1 MTSPL
6 KTVTSAPAVAA
17 RLQACL
23 ATADPACGTSS
34 AAACDAAREAQAL
47 ARKLHRPADEGRA
60 GALLCWHLLRLGRF
74 DELQR
79 EAARSLPLL
88 AGAELAAERGELLRL
103 LTLAACETGA
113 YDLALDAAQELVQL
127 AAVPGD
133 AGPVLTAASTLAACF
148 ERMGDSWQA
157 VRVLSKALQDHG
169 DAAPD
174 LPLASALNALC
185 AISIGEFHRLRGAA
199 PDAEAAAALARGR
212 GAGERALGLLERLPD
227 SAAYE
232 VVVLGNLGEVL
243 LHQGERSEAERLL
256 QRAHERASERGFA
269 AYGWRAACSQ
279 AEALRIDG
287 HAADAWQA
295 MERLLAEMG
304 DTAPPQTAIR
314 AHHVAYLACRALG
327 RFEPALVHFE
337 AVERLERQ
345 RATAQLRAQSQL
357 FVTRT
362 EAQQA
367 QWVAEQ
373 ALHEARQ
380 QRARAAEL
388 AETAERDPLTG
399 LGNRRHLDRRC
410 SALLPAAEQAGQPLA
425 LAVIDIDRFK
435 SINDHH
441 GHAGGDRVL
450 VAMAQLLR
458 ENTRTDDVL
467 VRHGGE
473 EFVIVLPGM
482 GLSRA
487 TEVCERLRHRIATH
501 PWVGAEGANFIVTV
515 SIGLVAAP
523 PYELAALMER
533 ADAAL
538 FRAKRGGRNRLTL
551 GRA

>member
-1 MTSPL
+1 MTP
-6 KTVTSAPAVAA
+6 TADAGA

-23 ATADPACGTSS
+23 AAADPACDTQSVDAC
-34 AAACDAAREAQAL
+34 AAAQEAQAL
-47 ARKLHRPADEGRA
+47 ARQLGRPGDEGLA
-60 GALLCWHLLRLGRF
+60 GARLCWHLLRLGRYE
-74 DELQR
+74 DLQR
-79 EAARSLPLL
+79 EAPRCLTLL
-88 AGAELAAERGELLRL
+88 LGVERLAERRELLRL

-113 YDLALDAAQELVQL
+113 YDVALDAAQELVQL
-127 AAVPGD
+127 AATSGD
-133 AGPVLTAASTLAACF
+133 DGASLMAASTLAACF

-157 VRVLSKALQDHG
+157 VRVLSNALQAHA
-169 DAAPD
+169 DAAPE
-174 LPLASALNALC
+174 LLRGSALNALC

-199 PDAEAAAALARGR
+199 SEAEIAEVLARAR
-212 GAGERALGLLERLPD
+212 DAGERALALLERLPD
-227 SAAYE
+227 PAAYE
-232 VVVLGNLGEVL
+232 VVVQGNLGEVL
-243 LHQGERSEAERLL
+243 LHQGERAEAERLL
-256 QRAHERASERGFA
+256 QRARQRAAGRGYA
-269 AYGWRAACSQ
+269 AYGWRLACTQ

-287 HAADAWQA
+287 HAADAVQA
-295 MERLLAEMG
+295 MDELLAEMG
-304 DTAPPQTAIR
+304 PAAPPQTAIR

-327 RFEPALVHFE
+327 RYEPALSHFE

-362 EAQQA
+362 EVQQA

-373 ALHEARQ
+373 ALHETKQ

-388 AETAERDPLTG
+388 AEHAERDPLTG

-410 SALLPAAEQAGQPLA
+410 SALLPAAEQAGRPLA
-425 LAVIDIDRFK
+425 LALIDIDRFK

-467 VRHGGE
+467 ARHGGE
-473 EFVIVLPGM
+473 EFVVVLPGM

-501 PWVGAEGANFIVTV
+501 PWVGATGSNFIVTA

-523 PYELAALMER
+523 PYDLAALMER

-538 FRAKRGGRNRLTL
+538 YRAKRGGRNRLCL